1 MAISLPHAVPGLAW
15 LTSLLAAALA
25 VLAPMQA
32 TEPMQ
37 QTVTVESVRAQA
49 NGSDTVSV
57 ILRSTT
63 PLAQYQRPERTP
75 TGWLV
80 RFPGAA
86 CQQTLIDSTARGLPV
101 RCSMEQIRTFGV
113 LRITTSL
120 RDTLMVR
127 RLNPN
132 ELALV
137 CVRRSPAQV
146 AMVQTGDAPQV
157 TTSTGGRW
165 SLDVIVIDAG
175 HGGKDAGAEGVN
187 GAYEKD
193 VTLAIARKLRDALR
207 RELPNTKVVM
217 TRETDEFIE
226 LYRRTEIANEAGG
239 KLFMSIHCNSMP
251 SKPHPAH
258 GCETYI
264 LRPGRNDDAAR
275 VAQRENASVRFED
288 RSTRYK
294 SMTEDQIIVA
304 TMAQRSFVRFS
315 ELLASSIQG
324 EVTTTCPLADRGVS
338 QAGFFVLV
346 GASMPN
352 VLVETG
358 FLSNTSDA
366 QYLASS
372 KGQSAMAASLARAI
386 SRYAREYQRTLNR

>member
-1 MAISLPHAVPGLAW
+1 MR
-15 LTSLLAAALA
+15 
-25 VLAPMQA
+25 
-32 TEPMQ
+32 
-37 QTVTVESVRAQA
+37 QT
-49 NGSDTVSV
+49 
-57 ILRSTT
+57 IL
-63 PLAQYQRPERTP
+63 
-75 TGWLV
+75 
-80 RFPGAA
+80 
-86 CQQTLIDSTARGLPV
+86 DSTARGEHGQ
-101 RCSMEQIRTFGV
+101 CTIEQIRSFGV

-120 RDTLMVR
+120 RDTMIVR
-127 RLNPN
+127 RRSTV
-132 ELALV
+132 ELEIL
-137 CVRRSPAQV
+137 CLRQSRDTAQREV
-146 AMVQTGDAPQV
+146 PQKPQNISAPG
-157 TTSTGGRW
+157 TGGRW

-175 HGGKDAGAEGVN
+175 HGGKDVGAEGVN

-207 RELPNTKVVM
+207 RELPTTKVVM

-226 LYRRTEIANEAGG
+226 LYRRTEIANDAGG

-288 RSTRYK
+288 KLNRYK

-315 ELLASSIQG
+315 ENLASSVQE
-324 EVTTTCPLADRGVS
+324 EVTRACPLANRGVS

-358 FLSNTSDA
+358 FLSNTNDA

-372 KGQSAMAASLARAI
+372 KGQSMIASSLAKAI
-386 SRYAREYQRTLNR
+386 SRYARDYQRTLSR

>member
-1 MAISLPHAVPGLAW
+1 MVISPLSVRPLRAAQM
-15 LTSLLAAALA
+15 SLLMIVCMGLSW
-25 VLAPMQA
+25 LPMNA
-32 TEPMQ
+32 TEPLQ
-37 QTVTVESVRAQA
+37 QTVAIESIRARHAADTLTIIVRS
-49 NGSDTVSV
+49 GS
-57 ILRSTT
+57 

-75 TGWLV
+75 SGWIL
-80 RFPGAA
+80 RFPSATVA
-86 CQQTLIDSTARGLPV
+86 STSIDTSASSCMV
-101 RCSMEQIRTFGV
+101 EQIRTFAV
-113 LRITTSL
+113 VRVRTAL
-120 RDTLMVR
+120 RDTIVVR
-127 RLNPN
+127 KTASN
-132 ELALV
+132 ELSFSFI
-137 CVRRSPAQV
+137 RRTPVGNTAAVIGVPSTSSA
-146 AMVQTGDAPQV
+146 ADA
-157 TTSTGGRW
+157 RW

-175 HGGKDAGAEGVN
+175 HGGKDVGAEGVN

-207 RELPNTKVVM
+207 RELPKTKVVM

-226 LYRRTEIANEAGG
+226 LYRRTEIANDAGG

-275 VAQRENASVRFED
+275 VAQRENASVRFES
-288 RSTRYK
+288 STKQYQ

-315 ELLASSIQG
+315 ESLASAVQS
-324 EVTTTCPLADRGVS
+324 EVTTACPLADRGVS

-358 FLSNTSDA
+358 FLSNTADA
-366 QYLASS
+366 QYLASP
-372 KGQSAMAASLARAI
+372 KGQSTIATALAKAI
-386 SRYAREYQRTLNR
+386 ARYARDYQRTLNH